1 MHAAG
6 SERRTM
12 DGVAGKHLG
21 TETLS
26 SRAGHAACVI
36 ALVGVQFVLR
46 HAPSSPSGDEVTT
59 HEAPRGI

>member
-36 ALVGVQFVLR
+36 ALVGVRVASCVVVAVGGR
-46 HAPSSPSGDEVTT
+46 G